1 MSVAERPR
9 RRRVSLGSAL
19 LRRGWILLLCAIAV
33 GALGYAVAGLQSAT
47 YTAHATLAVN
57 PALGPANPGNASQA
71 SQLASTYAQALPDD
85 QNLERIVRRE
95 VSSQAQVRDNI
106 RAFSSQS
113 SSVVRVSF
121 VARRRGDALKGAR
134 AIANALASPK
144 QVTSSVTPGTL
155 QVVRRPTVATSFASA
170 AGPRYRARVVL
181 VVPSGGGSTGT
192 VSVDQATK
200 LAVNYAALIPADNA
214 LRAAVAK
221 KLDVGAG
228 DVQSA
233 LSVVNEANTALLD
246 VAYQTDSPSKA
257 NAGARAA
264 TAALVGPTPASSAI
278 LPSSLQVV
286 SVPHGAGP
294 PTKQDKTPA
303 IVVGALIGLALGF
316 VLLIAWER
324 SDPHIRSPRDLSAI
338 IGCPATPVDQLSSE
352 AAHALLERWAVLTP
366 NRPAR
371 IAVLPADAG
380 MEAVTDAV
388 IARLVDAGGRAVR
401 VADDRSNGHA
411 HDDGPTDGTFVNGDT
426 NVVLVRAGA
435 MGGPRAGQAVALGC
449 DLTVVVVPI
458 GIKAAD
464 VHSLADDFADFGIVP
479 VWALLSPRRA
489 ARVPQ
494 PQTASTVSG

>member
-1 MSVAERPR
+1 VSVRERPR

-19 LRRGWILLLCAIAV
+19 LRRGWILLLSAVAV
-33 GALGYAVAGLQSAT
+33 GALGFVVAGLQSAT

-57 PALGPANPGNASQA
+57 PALGPANPGNAQQA
-71 SQLASTYAQALPDD
+71 SELAKTYAQALPDD
-85 QNLERIVRRE
+85 QKLERLVRRG
-95 VSSQAQVRDNI
+95 VSSQVQVRDNI
-106 RAFSSQS
+106 RASSS
-113 SSVVRVSF
+113 ENSSVVRVSF

-134 AIANALASPK
+134 AIADALASPK

-155 QVVRRPTVATSFASA
+155 QVVRRPTVASSITSV

-192 VSVDQATK
+192 VSVDQAAK

-221 KLDVGAG
+221 TLDASPGE
-228 DVQSA
+228 VQSD
-233 LSVVNEANTALLD
+233 LSVVNETNTTLLD
-246 VAYQTDSPSKA
+246 VGYRSDSPSKA

-264 TAALVGPTPASSAI
+264 TAALVGPAPASSAI

-294 PTKQDKTPA
+294 PTKKDKTPA
-303 IVVGALIGLALGF
+303 VAVGALIGLALGF

-324 SDPHIRSPRDLSAI
+324 SDPHIRSPRDLSAL

-352 AAHALLERWAVLTP
+352 AARALLDRWAVLTP

-388 IARLVDAGGRAVR
+388 IARLVEAGGRAVR
-401 VADDRSNGHA
+401 VADERSNGHPHEEGA
-411 HDDGPTDGTFVNGDT
+411 TESGFVNGDAD
-426 NVVLVRAGA
+426 VVLVPAGA
-435 MGGPRAGQAVALGC
+435 IGGPRAGQAVALGS
-449 DLTVVVVPI
+449 DLTVVVVPL

-479 VWALLSPRRA
+479 VWALLSPRRT

-494 PQTASTVSG
+494 PQTASSVSG